1 MVVVCFNQGEV
12 KDNKYEFVLYHEN
25 IRDVC
30 IVFLKYELLFTRAIF
45 YFLLKHF
52 NLHGISLFY
61 SNINDATLTPINT
74 LS

>member
-30 IVFLKYELLFTRAIF
+30 IVFLKYELMLRAPLLFFTQTF
-45 YFLLKHF
+45 SS
-52 NLHGISLFY
+52 LHGISLFY

>member
-30 IVFLKYELLFTRAIF
+30 IVFLKYELLLMLRAPLLFFT
-45 YFLLKHF
+45 LKHF
-52 NLHGISLFY
+52 LVYTASASF
-61 SNINDATLTPINT
+61 TQT
-74 LS
+74 